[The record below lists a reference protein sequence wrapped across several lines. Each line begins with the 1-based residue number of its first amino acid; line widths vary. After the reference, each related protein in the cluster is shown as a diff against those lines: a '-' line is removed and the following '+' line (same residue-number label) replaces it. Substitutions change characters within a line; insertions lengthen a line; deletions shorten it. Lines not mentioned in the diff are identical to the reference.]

1 MAEMRTLTRRL
12 ISWTL
17 VLMGASAATGCASD
31 AELDTFAPQGPIAR
45 ELHSR
50 GVLPVFWIAA
60 AVFVGITI
68 AMVWLIWK
76 NRVKTY

>member
-1 MAEMRTLTRRL
+1 MNR
-12 ISWTL
+12 
-17 VLMGASAATGCASD
+17 VLAWVLLLFVAAIATGCASD

-60 AVFVGITI
+60 VVFVGITV
-68 AMVWLIWK
+68 AMVWLIWRH
-76 NRVKTY
+76 RVSSYEGD